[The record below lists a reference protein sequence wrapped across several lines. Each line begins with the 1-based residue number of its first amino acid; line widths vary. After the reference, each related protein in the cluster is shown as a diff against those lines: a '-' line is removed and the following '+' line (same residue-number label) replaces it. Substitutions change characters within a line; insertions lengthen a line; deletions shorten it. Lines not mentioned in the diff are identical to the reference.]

1 MQERLGSGD
10 YWDWFTVHENM
21 FKINLSLKKNL
32 EKSIFNVLTAIKT
45 NSFQR
50 KSIKT
55 LIYASFG
62 WKVYLFVM
70 HR

>member
-32 EKSIFNVLTAIKT
+32 EKSIFNDLTAIKT

-55 LIYASFG
+55 LSYASIG
-62 WKVYLFVM
+62 GKVYLFVM